1 MVKIEVTG
9 DTPLEVLAS
18 LTVFGLHCA
27 RDQDVYAAASRI
39 LEAEKGQE
47 KAGAISGVSKS
58 NTPTSPSAP
67 AEAKTAAYPIA
78 NPNPSADLPTGANAE
93 GPTAA
98 PAPAPAPAPVPA
110 SAAPA
115 QMGGQA
121 VSNATSLTAPAPS
134 VTLAQVSKAGA
145 DMLSLNP
152 AKMSELMALLQ
163 QFGVPAIS
171 ELKPEQVGAFATAL
185 RGLGANI

>member
-1 MVKIEVTG
+1 
-9 DTPLEVLAS
+9 
-18 LTVFGLHCA
+18 
-27 RDQDVYAAASRI
+27 
-39 LEAEKGQE
+39 
-47 KAGAISGVSKS
+47 
-58 NTPTSPSAP
+58 
-67 AEAKTAAYPIA
+67 
-78 NPNPSADLPTGANAE
+78 
-93 GPTAA
+93 
-98 PAPAPAPAPVPA
+98 
-110 SAAPA
+110 
-115 QMGGQA
+115 MGGQA